1 MQNDNSIWISS
12 LALDTDNKKIYWAD
26 IGRHTIEYCNYDG
39 SDRKVLR
46 RILHAAFLSITMSK
60 VCISTSTEY

>member
-26 IGRHTIEYCNYDG
+26 IGRHTIEFCNCDG
-39 SDRKVLR
+39 SDRKGLR

>member
-1 MQNDNSIWISS
+1 MQSSNPIWISS
-12 LALDTDNKKIYWAD
+12 LALDTDNEKIYWAD
-26 IGRHTIEYCNYDG
+26 IGRQTIEYCNYDG

-46 RILHAAFLSITMSK
+46 RILRAVFLSITMSK